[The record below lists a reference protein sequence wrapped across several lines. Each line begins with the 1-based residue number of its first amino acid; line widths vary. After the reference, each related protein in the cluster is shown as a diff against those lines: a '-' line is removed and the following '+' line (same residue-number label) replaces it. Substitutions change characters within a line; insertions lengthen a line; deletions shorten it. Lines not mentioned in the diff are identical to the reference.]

1 MSHPDRLE
9 SIKPIPRREQGLF
22 GREGEAGERLRAV
35 LDAIDLTACESDDGW
50 IRLVTVEGRRAGLEG
65 EERNTAAAERWWA
78 RMCARL
84 RRHGIEYITYAE
96 HHGYRGSSQFGNA
109 RPQLWDSTAIRWTEE
124 GHDRLVAL
132 TEALDKWL
140 LSQDEAEEA

>member
-1 MSHPDRLE
+1 MSHPERPE

-35 LDAIDLTACESDDGW
+35 LDAIDLTACESSDGW

-65 EERNTAAAERWWA
+65 EERNTAAAERWWT

-84 RRHGIEYITYAE
+84 RRHGIDYETYYHVEGNGNRA
-96 HHGYRGSSQFGNA
+96 GSGEVIEQE
-109 RPQLWDSTAIRWTEE
+109 WDSTAIRWTEE

-140 LSQDEAEEA
+140 LSQDEAEA

>member
-35 LDAIDLTACESDDGW
+35 LDAIDLTACESDGGW

-65 EERNTAAAERWWA
+65 EERNTAAAERWWT

-84 RRHGIEYITYAE
+84 RRHGIDYETYHHVEGTGNRAGSGEVIE
-96 HHGYRGSSQFGNA
+96 HE
-109 RPQLWDSTAIRWTEE
+109 WDSTAIRWTEE

-140 LSQDEAEEA
+140 LSQDEAEA